1 MEKEEDS
8 VCAGGVGGG
17 SSVVG
22 MGYRVVF
29 EYDSVARAYSAV
41 CPELPGCA
49 SVGDS
54 LDAAR
59 RNIEEAIALY
69 LA

>member
-1 MEKEEDS
+1 M
-8 VCAGGVGGG
+8 
-17 SSVVG
+17 G